1 MISLVQLKTTRLP
14 LLTAIML
21 TCLAFSPRAHAACQE
36 GCLTN
41 SNTVL
46 GDNALINNT
55 GSFNTAIGFQALTT
69 NLSGSYNTVT
79 GAYALS
85 ANTLGYDNIAIGPY
99 DLSSNT
105 TGSDNIDQGGESS
118 AEQCQRRGEHCH
130 RHKRTR

>member
-1 MISLVQLKTTRLP
+1 MDLNQAEDLPPLGSSPLPDPATAENQLSGEKERKNHMISLVQLKTTRLP

-69 NLSGSYNTVT
+69 NL
-79 GAYALS
+79 
-85 ANTLGYDNIAIGPY
+85 
-99 DLSSNT
+99 
-105 TGSDNIDQGGESS
+105 
-118 AEQCQRRGEHCH
+118 
-130 RHKRTR
+130 